1 MAKYF
6 KKIIPFIIITIVAAG
21 GVEIFYRIA
30 FTRLMAT
37 SPEPKIQDAVTNIAA
52 PITGGQNKR
61 PDHQVILKRNLFG
74 PPPKKNKADETA
86 KTAADQLAATSL
98 DLVLLGTISG
108 SPKNRRA
115 IILDKK
121 KKVQDIYFQGD
132 VIQGALI
139 KEIQRGKIIL
149 NRDGKD
155 EILIPETPK
164 TNSTRPKN
172 PALLSQLPP
181 EMTPPP
187 SPEMPPEGIIEPEPV
202 EPMDQMD
209 QMDQMEPVINNTAD
223 PNEIKSMRTLPNRLP

>member
-1 MAKYF
+1 MAKYL
-6 KKIIPFIIITIVAAG
+6 KKIIPFIIITILAAG

-37 SPEPKIQDAVTNIAA
+37 SPEPKIQDAGTNIAA
-52 PITGGQNKR
+52 PITGGRNKR

-74 PPPKKNKADETA
+74 PPPKENKAEKITPS
-86 KTAADQLAATSL
+86 AADLAATSL

-121 KKVQDIYFQGD
+121 KKIQDIYFQGD
-132 VIQGALI
+132 MIQGALI

-155 EILIPETPK
+155 EILVPETPK

-172 PALLSQLPP
+172 PAFLSQIPP
-181 EMTPPP
+181 EITPDP
-187 SPEMPPEGIIEPEPV
+187 SPEMPSEGIIEPEPMEPIEPTEPTEPTEPIINTTV
-202 EPMDQMD
+202 EPNDRQSM
-209 QMDQMEPVINNTAD
+209 NT
-223 PNEIKSMRTLPNRLP
+223 LHNRLP